1 MFKHRWQKKMKPAG
15 TDPRILSLAAEV
27 AKSPEQNV
35 PVILLKLKGKKILLQ
50 LGKTLGKYQFCHDT
64 MLVF

>member
-1 MFKHRWQKKMKPAG
+1 MKPTG

-35 PVILLKLKGKKILLQ
+35 PVILLKLKGKKIFLW
-50 LGKTLGKYQFCHDT
+50 LGKTLSKYWFYYDT